1 MRTEQLRIRG
11 IAVGVISAITVLFA
25 AGCGGGGTTNTT
37 TPTSTSQSAGNGATT
52 AHGAPKVKSPL
63 AWESFKAAPCS
74 VITTEQ
80 LKTIGVPGVTGK
92 VNPSAPGPACIW
104 QGDVTSSRVTPGVGF
119 PEGGE
124 GLDTVYERKST
135 YQLFEPQPDV
145 QGYPALLA
153 SNADLR
159 TSGDC
164 ALVVGITDSQIA
176 SFTVQMGNKAPRYAD
191 PCGLLTEIANQVI
204 TNIKA
209 GAK

>member
-1 MRTEQLRIRG
+1 LRIRSIAAVTV
-11 IAVGVISAITVLFA
+11 IAVLLA
-25 AGCGGGGTTNTT
+25 AGCGGGGTPSTT
-37 TPTSTSQSAGNGATT
+37 TPTPTSQSDGAGNGDTT
-52 AHGAPKVKSPL
+52 PNGAPKVKSPL
-63 AWESFKAAPCS
+63 AWESFKAAPCT
-74 VITTEQ
+74 VITTDQ
-80 LKTIGVPGVTGK
+80 LAAIGVPGVTGK

-104 QGDVTSSRVTPGVGF
+104 QGEVTSSRITPGVGF

-124 GLDTVYERKST
+124 GLDTVYQRKST
-135 YQLFEPQPDV
+135 YQLFEAQPDV

-176 SFTVQMGNKAPRYAD
+176 AFSVQMGNKAPRYSD